1 MELAPFFR
9 YGLPVIIVFVI
20 GLLGRTR
27 RVGFAG
33 AIVLSIV
40 LTPIG
45 GFLVTVLSGPKS
57 IKQPKSRSKTKPAP
71 APIKKRGWFSRMI
84 RGSENVQQPQQ

>member
-33 AIVLSIV
+33 AIILSIV

-45 GFLVTVLSGPKS
+45 GFLVTVLSGPKP
-57 IKQPKSRSKTKPAP
+57 IEKPKTRSKTNPAP
-71 APIKKRGWFSRMI
+71 APIKKRGWFARMR
-84 RGSENVQQPQQ
+84 RGSEDVPQPQL